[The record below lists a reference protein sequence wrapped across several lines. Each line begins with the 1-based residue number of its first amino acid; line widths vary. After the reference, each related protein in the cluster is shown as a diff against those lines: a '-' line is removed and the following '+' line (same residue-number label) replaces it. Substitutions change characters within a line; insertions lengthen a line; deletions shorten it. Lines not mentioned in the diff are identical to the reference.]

1 MESGSNMT
9 PIDQPLD
16 GKILLITGGAS
27 GIGLS
32 VTKQAYALGTRVLVA
47 DIKTTPDFDTFAAGK
62 SNILYVQTDVTRWAD
77 FDKLFDECEKKWNDV
92 PDAYAICAGLFDPPF
107 SNFWLDPEQD
117 QGYMQVDVNVNHPIK
132 LTRLAIR
139 KSLGKGKRAS
149 VCIIA
154 SIAGISGNL
163 AAPMYC
169 ATKHAIVGFV
179 KSLKPTEPLTGVKIT
194 TLCPASVLTP
204 MFDASKQ
211 KQFSIDA
218 DKALTPDTCATHL
231 LELLQKK
238 EYPCG
243 SVLELSLTGTRLI
256 PEWGV
261 QPPAGSGTGQD
272 LDENFMTNM
281 LQPVKEKLDSERKK
295 V

>member
-1 MESGSNMT
+1 MESGSNIT

-32 VTKQAYALGTRVLVA
+32 VTKQAQALGTRVLVA

-62 SNILYVQTDVTRWAD
+62 PNILYVKTDVTRWND
-77 FDKLFDECEKKWNDV
+77 LEKLFDECEKKWNDV

-107 SNFWLDPEQD
+107 SNFWEDPEQEH
-117 QGYMQVDVNVNHPIK
+117 GYMQVD
-132 LTRLAIR
+132 
-139 KSLGKGKRAS
+139 AS
-149 VCIIA
+149 V
-154 SIAGISGNL
+154 AGIVGNM

-169 ATKHAIVGFV
+169 ATKHALVGFV

-211 KQFSIDA
+211 KQFSMDA
-218 DKALTPDTCATHL
+218 DKVLTPDICATHL

-243 SVLELSLTGTRLI
+243 SVLELTLAGTRLI

-261 QPPAGSGTGQD
+261 QPPAGAGTGQD
-272 LDENFMTNM
+272 LDVNFMTNM
-281 LQPVKEKLDSERKK
+281 LQPIKDKLDSERAK

>member
-1 MESGSNMT
+1 MT

-16 GKILLITGGAS
+16 GKILLVTGGAS

-32 VTKQAYALGTRVLVA
+32 VTKQAHALGTRVLVA
-47 DIKTTPDFDTFAAGK
+47 DITTTTDFDTFVAGK
-62 SNILYVQTDVTRWAD
+62 PNILYVQTDVTRWAD
-77 FDKLFDECEKKWNDV
+77 FDKLFGECEKRWDDV

-117 QGYMQVDVNVNHPIK
+117 KGYMQVDVNVNHPIK

-154 SIAGISGNL
+154 SVAGISGNM

-179 KSLKPTEPLTGVKIT
+179 KSLTPTEPFTGVKIT
-194 TLCPASVLTP
+194 TLCPGGVLTP

-211 KQFSIDA
+211 KQYSLNA
-218 DKALTPDTCATHL
+218 DKALTPDTCAMHL

-238 EYPCG
+238 QYPCG
-243 SVLELSLTGTRLI
+243 SVLELTLNGTRLI

-261 QPPAGSGTGQD
+261 QPTAGHGMGHD
-272 LDENFMTNM
+272 VDESFMTNM
-281 LQPVKEKLDSERKK
+281 LEPIKEKLDSERAK